1 MYYRKT
7 EKANKFKTKLG
18 FNPIN
23 LMSKEESVT
32 AIIIKSFPG
41 IKRKN
46 DKAVFCF
53 RQKKLICTFLVTNQE
68 QKLIKKDIW
77 TEKKEKNKKE
87 KMK

>member
-32 AIIIKSFPG
+32 ATIIKSFPD

-53 RQKKLICTFLVTNQE
+53 RQKN
-68 QKLIKKDIW
+68 
-77 TEKKEKNKKE
+77 
-87 KMK
+87 

>member
-23 LMSKEESVT
+23 LMSKDESVT
-32 AIIIKSFPG
+32 ATIIKSFPD

-53 RQKKLICTFLVTNQE
+53 RQKN
-68 QKLIKKDIW
+68 
-77 TEKKEKNKKE
+77 
-87 KMK
+87 

>member
-1 MYYRKT
+1 MNSNFSFRCASSDIILKINMYYRKT

-32 AIIIKSFPG
+32 ATIIKSFPD

-53 RQKKLICTFLVTNQE
+53 RQKN
-68 QKLIKKDIW
+68 
-77 TEKKEKNKKE
+77 
-87 KMK
+87 